1 MNRSERNQTDPSS
14 RLLGDT
20 SSCSRSLPPCTAEDT
35 ARGERANGTSPLGE
49 LLQNRLA
56 VLALLFLVTGCL
68 GIPLLW
74 VNKRFTTGQRVL
86 WSIVVTLY
94 TAALVA
100 IVAAVWVWSYRRL
113 FA

>member
-1 MNRSERNQTDPSS
+1 M
-14 RLLGDT
+14 LGDT

-94 TAALVA
+94 TVALVA